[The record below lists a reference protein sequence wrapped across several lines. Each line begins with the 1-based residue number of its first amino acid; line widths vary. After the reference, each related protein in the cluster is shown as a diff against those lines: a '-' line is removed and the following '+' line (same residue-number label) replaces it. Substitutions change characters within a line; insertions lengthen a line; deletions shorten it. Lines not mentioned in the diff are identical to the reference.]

1 MSSPT
6 AGVGTVRLTFIS
18 HGMTAALRA
27 GRFPDDEP
35 LEERALEA
43 ARAAAARIRAP
54 GRALCDGTARTTQ
67 TAHALGL
74 APTVDPALADLD
86 VGHWRGLSL
95 DQVPPDELHAWAT
108 DTTATPHGGESI
120 DTLLTRMA
128 EWMSHTTSVSGRT
141 TVITHP
147 AVIRA
152 ALVTTL
158 HTAHTTFWRI
168 DIPPLT
174 ATTLSRRGGR
184 WTLQHTNATM

>member
-1 MSSPT
+1 
-6 AGVGTVRLTFIS
+6 
-18 HGMTAALRA
+18 
-27 GRFPDDEP
+27 
-35 LEERALEA
+35 
-43 ARAAAARIRAP
+43 
-54 GRALCDGTARTTQ
+54 
-67 TAHALGL
+67 
-74 APTVDPALADLD
+74 
-86 VGHWRGLSL
+86 
-95 DQVPPDELHAWAT
+95 
-108 DTTATPHGGESI
+108 
-120 DTLLTRMA
+120 
-128 EWMSHTTSVSGRT
+128 VSGRT